1 MAVIKGLCAAYHGI
15 HGILCA
21 LNFVGSSV
29 VISLEQS
36 SYSVSETSGFVE
48 VCVVFEGLGV
58 EDGVVTVDVST
69 QMITATGKATTDT
82 SDTVGLHWIV
92 RI

>member
-1 MAVIKGLCAAYHGI
+1 
-15 HGILCA
+15 
-21 LNFVGSSV
+21 V

-82 SDTVGLHWIV
+82 SQTVGLHRIV
-92 RI
+92 RL

>member
-1 MAVIKGLCAAYHGI
+1 MI
-15 HGILCA
+15 
-21 LNFVGSSV
+21 
-29 VISLEQS
+29 ISLEQS

-69 QMITATGKATTDT
+69 RMITATGKATTNT
-82 SDTVGLHWIV
+82 SDTMGLHWIV

>member
-1 MAVIKGLCAAYHGI
+1 MLCIHTSQD

-29 VISLEQS
+29 IISLEQS